1 MILSPSAQSKLLAAG
16 TVRIA
21 AALRRHGIEA
31 AAIAG
36 LRPLTPGQEPLAGI
50 ATDRADE
57 ATEGNVLLLRGLVVP
72 PPVPVLQRRGIAG
85 VVSERPV
92 RAALEIARAGL
103 PLWQGDGRA
112 QAEFAGQMLFG
123 DRGGLIAFP
132 AALAGTVADEAEEA
146 MAYEEFVAEQVSA
159 GGGVYGLHIP
169 SGDGARRAFE
179 QWRRLRKG
187 PSG

>member
-1 MILSPSAQSKLLAAG
+1 MSAATRSKLLAAG
-16 TVRIA
+16 TNRIA

-31 AAIAG
+31 AAIAA
-36 LRPLTPGQEPLAGI
+36 LRPLTPGQEPLVGI
-50 ATDRADE
+50 ASERPDE
-57 ATEGNVLLLRGLVVP
+57 AAEGCVLLLRGLAVP

-85 VVSERPV
+85 VVSERALG
-92 RAALEIARAGL
+92 AALEIARAGL

-112 QAEFAGQMLFG
+112 SFDLAGRMLFG
-123 DRGGLIAFP
+123 DRHGMIAFP
-132 AALAGTVADEAEEA
+132 AALADTVADEAEEA

-187 PSG
+187 PAG